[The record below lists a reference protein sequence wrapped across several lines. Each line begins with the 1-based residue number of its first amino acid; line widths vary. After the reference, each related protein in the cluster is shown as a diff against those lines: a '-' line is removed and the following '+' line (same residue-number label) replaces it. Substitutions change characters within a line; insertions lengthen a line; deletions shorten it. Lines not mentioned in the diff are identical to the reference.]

1 MAKIKKRMSKKELQA
16 PDQVEVVLNETWDNL
31 VAYRKWII
39 GAVAL
44 FVVGGVSWA
53 IIHSLRDSA
62 KAEAA
67 LALRDAMGPLTAF
80 VDAPADGADA
90 PKAKPI
96 RGVKIFPSE
105 AAATTEAAKRLDA
118 FLAAH
123 PDMDAA
129 QVVSLTRAEVWL
141 RQGDAAR
148 AAKDLQSWLGQH
160 AESPLAPAALQALA
174 QAQLATGKRDEAR
187 KTLTD
192 LAAKS
197 TGPAKALALTSLGD
211 LDNPL
216 ITKGGDAAKART
228 HYEGAEKALGP
239 KPQGDN
245 PFVAMSAPY
254 LFRELTNKLALLP

>member
-1 MAKIKKRMSKKELQA
+1 MAKIKKRMSKKELQT
-16 PDQVEVVLNETWDNL
+16 PDQVEVALNKTWDNL

-44 FVVGGVSWA
+44 VVVGGVSWA
-53 IIHSLRDSA
+53 IFHNLRANA

-67 LALRDAMGPLTAF
+67 VAVRDAMTPLIAF
-80 VDAPADGADA
+80 VEAPSDTPDAPN
-90 PKAKPI
+90 AKPI
-96 RGVKIFPSE
+96 RGLKVFPNQ

-129 QVVSLTRAEVWL
+129 QVLSLTRAEVWL

-148 AAKDLQSWLGQH
+148 AAKDLQAWLAAH
-160 AESPLAPAALQALA
+160 PESPLAPAALQALA
-174 QAQLATGKRDEAR
+174 QAQLANGKRDEAR
-187 KTLTD
+187 KTLAD

-197 TGPAKALALTSLGD
+197 TGPAKALALTTLGD

-216 ITKGGDAAKART
+216 MAKGGDAAKARAS
-228 HYEGAEKALGP
+228 YEEAQKALGP

-254 LFRELTNKLALLP
+254 LFRELDNKLALLP

>member
-16 PDQVEVVLNETWDNL
+16 PDQVEVALNKTWDNL
-31 VAYRKWII
+31 VTYRKWII
-39 GAVAL
+39 GGIAV

-53 IIHSLRDSA
+53 ILHNMRASA

-67 LALRDAMGPLTAF
+67 LAVRDAMAPLTAF
-80 VDAPADGADA
+80 VDAPAEGADA
-90 PKAKPI
+90 PEPKPI
-96 RGVKIFPSE
+96 RGLQVFPSE

-148 AAKDLQSWLGQH
+148 AAKDLQAWLAQH
-160 AESPLAPAALQALA
+160 AESPLVPAALQALA
-174 QAQLATGKRDEAR
+174 QAQLAAGKRDEAR

-192 LAAKS
+192 LAAKT
-197 TGPAKALALTSLGD
+197 TGPAKALALTTLGD

-216 ITKGGDAAKART
+216 VAPGGDAAKARAS
-228 HYEGAEKALGP
+228 YEEAQKALGP

-254 LFRELTNKLALLP
+254 LYQELDNKLALLP